1 MKGELLINGKDAWT
15 TWGVC
20 MGDGFLDSID
30 APLPMK
36 DYIENESR
44 LEHGKRVITDNAKL
58 DSRELTLAFTIT
70 GSSEND
76 YKEKKKAFQTEL
88 GQGEMTVKVPEL
100 GNEVYKLVYLGK
112 NISYGLSLG
121 RCFGKFSA
129 KFEEPNPTNR
139 GDL

>member
-20 MGDGFLDSID
+20 MGEGFLDSID
-30 APLPMK
+30 APVPMK

-44 LEHGKRVITDNAKL
+44 LEHGKRIITENAKV
-58 DSRELTLAFTIT
+58 DSRNFTLEFTIM
-70 GSSEND
+70 GSTESD
-76 YKEKKKAFQTEL
+76 YRAKKKAFESEL
-88 GQGEMTVKVPEL
+88 YKGPITVQIPKL
-100 GNEVYKLVYLGK
+100 NSEVYRLVYLGK
-112 NISYGLSLG
+112 SISYGLSLN

-129 KFEEPNPTNR
+129 KFEEPNPANR

>member
-20 MGDGFLDSID
+20 MGEGFLDSID
-30 APLPMK
+30 APVPMK

-44 LEHGKRVITDNAKL
+44 LEHGKRIITENAKV
-58 DSRELTLAFTIT
+58 DSRNFTLEFTIM
-70 GSSEND
+70 GSTESD
-76 YKEKKKAFQTEL
+76 YRAKKKAFESEL
-88 GQGEMTVKVPEL
+88 YKGPITVQIPKL
-100 GNEVYKLVYLGK
+100 NSEVYRLVYLGK
-112 NISYGLSLG
+112 SISYGLSLN

-129 KFEEPNPTNR
+129 EFEEPNPANR